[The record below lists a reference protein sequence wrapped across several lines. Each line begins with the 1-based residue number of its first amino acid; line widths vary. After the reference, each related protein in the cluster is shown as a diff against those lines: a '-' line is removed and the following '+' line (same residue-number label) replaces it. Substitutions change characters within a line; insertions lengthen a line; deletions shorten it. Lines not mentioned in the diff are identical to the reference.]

1 MHPIGFG
8 LFTFADATLT
18 PHGDDN
24 YSDKGII
31 AAKRGLDATL
41 TPHGDDNFILI
52 KIVSITSDAT
62 LTPHG
67 DRKNTTL
74 SDCVQRH
81 MVRKGRIHFPLFNSE
96 IFPSS
101 TKAPS
106 NYKTPI
112 LNQSESGRR
121 SNQLIH
127 FLIVQ

>member
-24 YSDKGII
+24 SSLSPISATASMQLLPLTGTITLRVYRVEHFGI
-31 AAKRGLDATL
+31 DATL
-41 TPHGDDNFILI
+41 TPHGD
-52 KIVSITSDAT
+52 
-62 LTPHG
+62 G
-67 DRKNTTL
+67 KNTTL

-101 TKAPS
+101 TKVPS

>member
-1 MHPIGFG
+1 MLSQKIEIYNKSCVWLKGCIGIFWPIIMFENLSVIVYGFYIDSW
-8 LFTFADATLT
+8 LSLAFIIPNAIDATHT
-18 PHGDDN
+18 PHGD
-24 YSDKGII
+24 G
-31 AAKRGLDATL
+31 
-41 TPHGDDNFILI
+41 
-52 KIVSITSDAT
+52 
-62 LTPHG
+62 
-67 DRKNTTL
+67 KNTTL